1 MINRYEDVT
10 LAEYTIL
17 REIRESL
24 FSELSGAE
32 IKLVFDTKKKKSGG
46 KIVLARIKKPSEV
59 EKFLCVDPVDY
70 IIFLD
75 QNAWM
80 LSDQD
85 DRIRL
90 MRHELRHTDV
100 DPAAKKP
107 YKLRAHTVEDFYTEI
122 SLNQNKPRW
131 AEELALMVDM
141 KYDEDKD
148 AQ

>member
-1 MINRYEDVT
+1 MTNRYEDAT
-10 LAEYTIL
+10 EAEYAIL
-17 REIRESL
+17 KEIREAL

-32 IKLVFDTKKKKSGG
+32 FLIVFDTKKKSAGG
-46 KIVLARIKKPSEV
+46 KIILARIKKPSEV
-59 EKFLCVDPVDY
+59 ENHLAEFPVDY

-80 LSDQD
+80 LSERD

-90 MRHELRHTDV
+90 MRHELRHTNV
-100 DPAAKKP
+100 EPEAKKP
-107 YKLRAHTVEDFYTEI
+107 YKLRAHTIEDFYSEI
-122 SLNQNKPRW
+122 NLNQEKPRW

-141 KYDEDKD
+141 KYEEDKD